1 MKYKPEEK
9 KQLRDAIYICIYI
22 YIHTYIYVYIYT
34 HTYIYICIYIHI
46 YIYIYIYIYKCI
58 HPPALR
64 KEILYQGPSSILIK
78 CHTIDRIFLVFCSK
92 GKKGSLPTVP
102 GFSCR
107 NIDEN
112 GDLDSSGVYWIR
124 PAGSLVSF
132 QGYCDKSAVG
142 SKFTDRNHFSAIS
155 FHDYLHYC

>member
-1 MKYKPEEK
+1 MSDIGADVLAEWRVVPEDVASLPVFAFCSRGGFVVEGVLVSAFVK
-9 KQLRDAIYICIYI
+9 YI
-22 YIHTYIYVYIYT
+22 YL
-34 HTYIYICIYIHI
+34 
-46 YIYIYIYIYKCI
+46 YIYKCI

-92 GKKGSLPTVP
+92 GKKGSWPTVP

-142 SKFTDRNHFSAIS
+142 SKFTDRNHFSTIS

>member
-1 MKYKPEEK
+1 MLNNKRK
-9 KQLRDAIYICIYI
+9 CV
-22 YIHTYIYVYIYT
+22 IHEIN
-34 HTYIYICIYIHI
+34 
-46 YIYIYIYIYKCI
+46 IYKCI

-142 SKFTDRNHFSAIS
+142 RKFTDRSNKLIINGN
-155 FHDYLHYC
+155 

>member
-1 MKYKPEEK
+1 MLPETFEIKPEEK
-9 KQLRDAIYICIYI
+9 KQSRDAIYI
-22 YIHTYIYVYIYT
+22 
-34 HTYIYICIYIHI
+34 
-46 YIYIYIYIYKCI
+46 YK
-58 HPPALR
+58 R

-78 CHTIDRIFLVFCSK
+78 CHTIDRIFLVFCYK

-142 SKFTDRNHFSAIS
+142 RKFTDRSNKLIINGN
-155 FHDYLHYC
+155 

>member
-1 MKYKPEEK
+1 MYV
-9 KQLRDAIYICIYI
+9 YICI
-22 YIHTYIYVYIYT
+22 
-34 HTYIYICIYIHI
+34 C
-46 YIYIYIYIYKCI
+46 IYIYIYIYKCI

-64 KEILYQGPSSILIK
+64 KEILYQGPSSIVIK

-142 SKFTDRNHFSAIS
+142 SKFTDRNHFSTIS